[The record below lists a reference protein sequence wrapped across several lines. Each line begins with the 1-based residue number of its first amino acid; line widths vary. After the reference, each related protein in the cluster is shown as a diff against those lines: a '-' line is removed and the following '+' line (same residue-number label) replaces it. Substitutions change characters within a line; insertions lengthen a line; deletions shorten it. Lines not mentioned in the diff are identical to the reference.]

1 MKYYHHRRTLFLMK
15 DSIFRNRD
23 IWNDLKRSLERIF
36 FKLDFIEMYKQTS
49 NKWNCK
55 LIRNIRTWVES
66 NSKNQNETNGNQA
79 DKTEIR
85 WEIIMILKETNWSK
99 RLWWLFFFIWLK
111 LFIQKK
117 LKSQTNTFYSRYH

>member
-85 WEIIMILKETNWSK
+85 WEIIMILKEMNWSK